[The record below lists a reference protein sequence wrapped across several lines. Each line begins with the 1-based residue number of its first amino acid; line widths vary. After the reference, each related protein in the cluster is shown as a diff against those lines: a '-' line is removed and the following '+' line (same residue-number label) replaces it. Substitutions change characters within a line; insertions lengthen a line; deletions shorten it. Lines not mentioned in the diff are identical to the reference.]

1 MKRTPKP
8 QVLVGVARR
17 KGDVCKGWTYG
28 MTDVPACLNLSC
40 WHPSPTGWPREL
52 GPASEGP
59 GHSGLW
65 AHIQTET
72 GPSFLLCHRTQPA
85 LLFSQLLPVPSGC
98 HEVWLP
104 LASPDKNP
112 AVAPETLASCGLF
125 LPSVPRTSGTQEW
138 ITDYQPPPFLRDRR
152 CCHWP
157 TAGVLLLPWAFY
169 FIFEWKKDGKTI
181 T

>member
-85 LLFSQLLPVPSGC
+85 QLFSKLLPVPSGC

-112 AVAPETLASCGLF
+112 AVAPGDTGLLWFVPTLHAPDLRYTGVDYGLSTTT
-125 LPSVPRTSGTQEW
+125 LP
-138 ITDYQPPPFLRDRR
+138 
-152 CCHWP
+152 
-157 TAGVLLLPWAFY
+157 A
-169 FIFEWKKDGKTI
+169 
-181 T
+181 